1 MPSLQQKLVLGLRL
15 LKNIWLAVKN
25 CNKELIKYQYHIC
38 RCLKFWEVL
47 FLICSAPATTPNSM
61 YDQDHNNHLLFFII
75 SSCQIFDKAFLNPNR
90 NPIRKNRRS
99 QVFCQNLTWIWI
111 DLFVPWFVHPSIDHL
126 ITEKIHQHWHT
137 RCYKHKGVLNILSH
151 ET

>member
-1 MPSLQQKLVLGLRL
+1 MPSLQQKLLGLRL

-25 CNKELIKYQYHIC
+25 CNKVPIPYS
-38 RCLKFWEVL
+38 CLKFWEVL
-47 FLICSAPATTPNSM
+47 FLFKTYIVPPQPPPIPCM
-61 YDQDHNNHLLFFII
+61 IKIIIILFF
-75 SSCQIFDKAFLNPNR
+75 SSSSPAVQIFDKAFLNPNR

-111 DLFVPWFVHPSIDHL
+111 YLFDPSSDHL
-126 ITEKIHQHWHT
+126 ITEKIHQHSHT